1 MGKLKQQLPSME
13 EDIKEAKGREEEYQE
28 EVKIWEGELQRLSD
42 QQDEGTMECSE
53 RIV

>member
-1 MGKLKQQLPSME
+1 ME
-13 EDIKEAKGREEEYQE
+13 KDIEQAKGREEEYQDMGKTWE
-28 EVKIWEGELQRLSD
+28 EGLQRLSD